1 MREGLVVK
9 VSSSQTIE
17 VAYQML
23 IKVLLYLGMFSNKGF
38 DDDFKWTI
46 YSNLVSR
53 YFKNVVQII
62 SEIFNH

>member
-1 MREGLVVK
+1 
-9 VSSSQTIE
+9 
-17 VAYQML
+17 
-23 IKVLLYLGMFSNKGF
+23 MFSNKGF